1 MPPRS
6 SGQPPSSTAQ
16 PSEPVPPES
25 RNLTAAE
32 IEEAQAQ
39 MDDISG
45 ALHSSDL
52 AVTRGALKKSHIL
65 IASLLRK
72 LKATT
77 AELALAEAKLVNIA
91 AEQRKT
97 RRGKGTTGTE
107 GATVIPSQIVQQ
119 GNRVADTA
127 RIFGKLFTI
136 FFNPYM
142 SEELFGVV
150 ASSIGWSRNDTSV
163 RYDPAF
169 PDNIRIGRALDLLFC
184 LPAEA
189 RKMAEDNFDPFIKQM
204 LKVAESER
212 TQIAHRA
219 RDAALDIYEPIKNL
233 IDDGFA
239 ELDDQDIRLTF
250 KRPGQKSSETE
261 VTGFGTDF
269 FLPDCNIVRKDLPGL
284 GELIGIVE
292 YAPGKFSSSPLC
304 PLLYKT
310 HHVVAGEEFLSPVLF
325 RLARAVLYGPKS
337 AMKTEGLVLN
347 ANNALKKL
355 TLKVTPGLIAG
366 FSNAARIIASPD
378 PSFSKDGK
386 GSFTGIDYAQD
397 LETYTQFLMA
407 IWNEPG
413 GQKIA
418 KAWTENLFPTAAR
431 ASSAPAQSSDSA
443 AVPRPP
449 PSESLADLIARNRR
463 ANQAVQSEAELD
475 ESGCYQLP
483 TTEDWGASLYGNQDS
498 DSEKEGEDSEDDD
511 GNREILFDEEN
522 GIVVERTTATNIS
535 NDREPT
541 YSLVIEE
548 DSPHL
553 QAHLQFAQASS
564 TPPFTSGRIFNT
576 PPPAIFSTRDQA
588 VEAQTRSQPV
598 APPTLMT
605 ASQTH
610 RGPPPIPPR
619 STRPSPV
626 PALAASVQN
635 LTFPNPPPVNPP
647 PDLPSSSTYKDTV
660 VLPND
665 HTQKSTA
672 DSQQRQRPRPRPLN
686 HHLTAATTPHPVPT
700 TNTSGGSSDSINH
713 VAAAVESLNIT
724 ADSQDSSDA
733 RIQSEQHG
741 IDKNQSSTSRRT
753 TRSTAGASTI
763 TAPLVSTPV
772 PPGEVNPTIQLSVI
786 AEVNEEIAPTD
797 DAVNGTSRSKG
808 KAKGAAV
815 GKRGKRK
822 KT

>member
-6 SGQPPSSTAQ
+6 AGQTPSSTAQ
-16 PSEPVPPES
+16 PSEPAPSEF
-25 RNLTAAE
+25 RNLTSAE
-32 IEEAQAQ
+32 VEEAQAQ

-52 AVTRGALKKSHIL
+52 AVTRGALKKSHLL

-91 AEQRKT
+91 ANQRKT

-119 GNRVADTA
+119 GNRVADIA

-142 SEELFGVV
+142 SEDLFGVV
-150 ASSIGWSRNDTSV
+150 ASSIGWSRNDISV
-163 RYDPAF
+163 RYNPAF
-169 PDNIRIGRALDLLFC
+169 PDNIRIGQALDLLFC
-184 LPAEA
+184 LPGEA
-189 RKMAEDNFDPFIKQM
+189 RKMAEDNFDPFVKQM

-233 IDDGFA
+233 INDGFA
-239 ELDDQDIRLTF
+239 ELDDQGIRLTF

-337 AMKTEGLVLN
+337 AMKTEGLILN

-366 FSNAARIIASPD
+366 FSNAARIVASPD

-418 KAWTENLFPTAAR
+418 KMWTENLFPTAAR
-431 ASSAPAQSSDSA
+431 APSAPGQSSDSA
-443 AVPRPP
+443 PAPPPP
-449 PSESLADLIARNRR
+449 PSDSIADLIARNRR

-483 TTEDWGASLYGNQDS
+483 TTEDWDASYRNQDDDS
-498 DSEKEGEDSEDDD
+498 DKEEEEDDE
-511 GNREILFDEEN
+511 GNGEMFYDEEN
-522 GIVVERTTATNIS
+522 GIVVEQTTAMNIS
-535 NDREPT
+535 DNREPA
-541 YSLVIEE
+541 YSFVIEE

-553 QAHLQFAQASS
+553 QAHFQFAQASS
-564 TPPFTSGRIFNT
+564 TPPFTPGIFDL
-576 PPPAIFSTRDQA
+576 PPPAIFSARDQA
-588 VEAQTRSQPV
+588 VEGQARSRPV

-626 PALAASVQN
+626 PASAASIQFST
-635 LTFPNPPPVNPP
+635 LPSPPPVHPP
-647 PDLPSSSTYKDTV
+647 PDLPSSSAHEDLV
-660 VLPND
+660 VPND
-665 HTQKSTA
+665 STQKSAA
-672 DSQQRQRPRPRPLN
+672 DNQERQRPRPRPLN
-686 HHLTAATTPHPVPT
+686 RRLTAETTPHPVPT
-700 TNTSGGSSDSINH
+700 TNTPGGSSDSVNH
-713 VAAAVESLNIT
+713 VTTAVESLNIT
-724 ADSQDSSDA
+724 ADAQASSNPE
-733 RIQSEQHG
+733 IQSAQHG
-741 IDKNQSSTSRRT
+741 KNLSSTDRRT
-753 TRSTAGASTI
+753 TRSTAGAITI

-772 PPGEVNPTIQLSVI
+772 PPGEVNPTTQLSVI
-786 AEVNEEIAPTD
+786 AEVDEEIAPID
-797 DAVNGTSRSKG
+797 SAGTSRNKG
-808 KAKGAAV
+808 KAAV